1 MRPILCA
8 KEHPGLLISLTNCGV
23 IAAEVQ
29 WLQSQGY
36 TKLAIWRHFLE
47 HFVVD
52 LDALSLII
60 GEMFG
65 PSAGDAEPRPAA
77 DAREFEYREAA

>member
-1 MRPILCA
+1 MRNAPRD
-8 KEHPGLLISLTNCGV
+8 EERPGLLISLTNCGV

-36 TKLAIWRHFLE
+36 TKLAVWRHFLE

-60 GEMFG
+60 AKLFEVSR
-65 PSAGDAEPRPAA
+65 SAGEPHPAA
-77 DAREFEYREAA
+77 DQPGFELREAA

>member
-1 MRPILCA
+1 MRPIPCA
-8 KEHPGLLISLTNCGV
+8 KEHPGLLARLTDHAL
-23 IAAEVQ
+23 IAAEAR
-29 WLQSQGY
+29 WLRAEGY
-36 TKLAIWRHFLE
+36 TELAMWRHFLE
-47 HFVVD
+47 RFAVD

-65 PSAGDAEPRPAA
+65 PSASDAEARPAA